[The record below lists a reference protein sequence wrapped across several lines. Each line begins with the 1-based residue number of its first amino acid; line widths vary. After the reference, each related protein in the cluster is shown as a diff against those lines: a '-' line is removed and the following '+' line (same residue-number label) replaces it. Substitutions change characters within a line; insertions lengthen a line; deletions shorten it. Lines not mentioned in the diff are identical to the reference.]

1 MRHNLLFV
9 GDIVLES
16 QPRFSSELQALFE
29 QSTICCG
36 NVEAPLQGVGKAI
49 DKTGP
54 LLTQKSAVPAWLNDL
69 GFNLFVMA
77 NNHIYDY
84 GEEGMLHSMQA
95 FAGKDVIGVGDEEQ
109 AYGLLVKTIDNIRYG
124 FLAYGENGYGALNG
138 ERTLG
143 HAWINHPRVNTDIMR
158 YRQQVDVLIV
168 QVHAGVE
175 MVDVPIPEWRERYR
189 ELIDFG
195 ADVVIGHHPHVVQG
209 MEKYKEK
216 YICYSLG
223 NFYFDG
229 IANTAT
235 WNTGALLR
243 LEVEDGHISNLHI
256 DLVEKKGQT
265 ISLKQRKETEK
276 VLDALNSKLSDE
288 TGYLAYIDAIAVAQW
303 HKHHAHYYA
312 KPFNGLSKYT
322 LYSLAKHFKRIVF
335 NRKTDYNLLWHNI
348 AIESN
353 FWIVKRAIQKL
364 RGK

>member
-235 WNTGALLR
+235 
-243 LEVEDGHISNLHI
+243 
-256 DLVEKKGQT
+256 
-265 ISLKQRKETEK
+265 
-276 VLDALNSKLSDE
+276 
-288 TGYLAYIDAIAVAQW
+288 
-303 HKHHAHYYA
+303 
-312 KPFNGLSKYT
+312 
-322 LYSLAKHFKRIVF
+322 
-335 NRKTDYNLLWHNI
+335 
-348 AIESN
+348 
-353 FWIVKRAIQKL
+353 
-364 RGK
+364 